1 MLISKIGYLAN
12 GVSTADFRPTTQAVE
27 VQGIL
32 KAQLAGHLADIE
44 KALAEGLPP
53 LNAQLSAK
61 GLPAVVDRR
70 PARITP

>member
-1 MLISKIGYLAN
+1 MRA
-12 GVSTADFRPTTQAVE
+12 R
-27 VQGIL
+27 
-32 KAQLAGHLADIE
+32 QLAGHLADIE